1 MNRPP
6 KGDNHGDSRRAFA
19 PKFPKPKDEGWFLV
33 LGSVEENE
41 LLALKRAGLPKGGGG
56 GAQHQVTFF
65 TPETP
70 GRVVY
75 TLYIM
80 SDAYLGLDQEYDLCL
95 EVVEGH
101 EEPSDEYDDD
111 EARFALLAKEKD
123 RMDKRGEARSA
134 SSSGTTS
141 NYEKLG

>member
-1 MNRPP
+1 MECIF
-6 KGDNHGDSRRAFA
+6 S
-19 PKFPKPKDEGWFLV
+19 KFK
-33 LGSVEENE
+33 ENE
-41 LLALKRAGLPKGGGG
+41 LLALKRAGLAKGGG

-80 SDAYLGLDQEYDLCL
+80 SDAYLGLDHQYDLCM

-101 EEPSDEYDDD
+101 DEVRKLCLKQPNAYT
-111 EARFALLAKEKD
+111 
-123 RMDKRGEARSA
+123 RGNMYPRLKI
-134 SSSGTTS
+134 
-141 NYEKLG
+141 KLPTEFIHS

>member
-1 MNRPP
+1 MECIF
-6 KGDNHGDSRRAFA
+6 S
-19 PKFPKPKDEGWFLV
+19 KFK
-33 LGSVEENE
+33 ENE
-41 LLALKRAGLPKGGGG
+41 LLALKRAGLAKGGG

-80 SDAYLGLDQEYDLCL
+80 SDAYLGLDQQYDLCL

-101 EEPSDEYDDD
+101 EEVRKFRNVYTISGSRFSDFRPSSCNEKQNLYCP
-111 EARFALLAKEKD
+111 LLHFLLYIA
-123 RMDKRGEARSA
+123 
-134 SSSGTTS
+134 
-141 NYEKLG
+141 

>member
-1 MNRPP
+1 MECIF
-6 KGDNHGDSRRAFA
+6 S
-19 PKFPKPKDEGWFLV
+19 KFK
-33 LGSVEENE
+33 ENE
-41 LLALKRAGLPKGGGG
+41 LLALKRAGLAKGGG

-80 SDAYLGLDQEYDLCL
+80 SDAYLGLDQQYDLCL

-101 EEPSDEYDDD
+101 EEVRKLCLKQPNAYTREGISIQD
-111 EARFALLAKEKD
+111 LK
-123 RMDKRGEARSA
+123 
-134 SSSGTTS
+134 S
-141 NYEKLG
+141 NFQLNFIHS